1 MMCAAFS
8 FWNALFAVSSLAAQ
22 QSIQLHQEL
31 ITLLD
36 KELVLEIIL
45 VIGQEMEL
53 RENSPYNLLMMEILH
68 HLLRSQ
74 VRRGME

>member
-1 MMCAAFS
+1 MMCAAFP
-8 FWNALFAVSSLAAQ
+8 LEFAVSSLAAQ

-45 VIGQEMEL
+45 VVGQEMEL

-74 VRRGME
+74 VRRGTE